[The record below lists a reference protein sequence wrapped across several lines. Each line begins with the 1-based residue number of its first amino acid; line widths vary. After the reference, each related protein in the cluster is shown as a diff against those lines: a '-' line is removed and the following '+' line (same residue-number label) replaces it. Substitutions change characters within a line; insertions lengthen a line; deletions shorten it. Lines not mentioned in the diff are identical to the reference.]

1 MSKAPTRLSE
11 GKDELASSIAGLR
24 TAAPSDA
31 RLAAIAERLASA
43 GAPVGDGDAPVS
55 TRVPKPERAPLIRLK
70 SAVDSGV
77 LAVVLAL
84 VVGAALVTGALFLRS
99 APEVAPV
106 TPLPATASLA
116 TGTGQEAPAVPTA
129 PPVATT
135 PSDNSVPTGT
145 DHERTTHATPDDS
158 TGTTPNGNATAPSP
172 SSPTA
177 TTPNG
182 TAPSTSS
189 PTATP
194 PARPLGAPTKSS
206 APSSHASTSRAVPSA
221 PNTATEAPLAAGA
234 PILSEVE
241 LLKQARS
248 ALSADPLQAFALT
261 EQCRSRYPDG
271 SFVQEREYIAIVAL
285 ARLGRI
291 DEARSRASLFRMHY
305 KNSAYLPR
313 LGTLLGEP

>member
-1 MSKAPTRLSE
+1 LSE

-24 TAAPSDA
+24 AAAPSDA

-70 SAVDSGV
+70 TAVDSGV

-99 APEVAPV
+99 TPETAPV
-106 TPLPATASLA
+106 TPPPASSAA
-116 TGTGQEAPAVPTA
+116 TGTRQEAPAVPTA
-129 PPVATT
+129 PPSATT
-135 PSDNSVPTGT
+135 PSDNSLPTGT
-145 DHERTTHATPDDS
+145 DHERTTHPTPDDG
-158 TGTTPNGNATAPSP
+158 TGTGPSGSATAPSTP
-172 SSPTA
+172 SLTA
-177 TTPNG
+177 TTPSA
-182 TAPSTSS
+182 TAASTSS

-194 PARPLGAPTKSS
+194 LARPLGAPTKSS
-206 APSSHASTSRAVPSA
+206 APSSHASTSRAIPSA
-221 PNTATEAPLAAGA
+221 PSTPTEAPLAAGA
-234 PILSEVE
+234 PVVSEVE

-248 ALSADPLQAFALT
+248 ALSADPLQAFTLT